1 MKFVWRFLGFL
12 LSIFGSVVLIR
23 TILYTGFD
31 FGKEANVFLA
41 VGLIIGL
48 LFFALIPQ
56 CRFLNLYVF
65 GHELTH
71 WIVAKLMFKETGGL
85 GSIKISSK
93 GGCVMVYE
101 PNFVITLAPY
111 FVPFYTLIMALISW
125 MVNLFAADLIPQLN
139 LALICY
145 FLLGISY
152 AYHIVMTFI
161 AISIG
166 QKDLRD
172 AGAMF
177 SLAFIVFCNLFF
189 VFLTLFIM
197 SNFALDYW
205 KILWHEGIFVVN
217 WLIHLAT
224 HGAI

>member
-1 MKFVWRFLGFL
+1 MKFVYRFLGFL
-12 LSIFGSVVLIR
+12 LSVFGSIVLIR
-23 TILYTGFD
+23 TMIQIGFNLNN
-31 FGKEANVFLA
+31 EANVFLA
-41 VGLIIGL
+41 AGLVLGL

-85 GSIKISSK
+85 GTIKISSK

-111 FVPFYTLIMALISW
+111 FVPFYTLILALISW
-125 MVNLFAADLIPQLN
+125 LANLFAADLIPQLN
-139 LALICY
+139 IVLICN

-197 SNFALDYW
+197 NNFVLEYW
-205 KILWHEGIFVVN
+205 KILWHEGVFVVN
-217 WLIHLAT
+217 WLIHLIS